1 MSETVLQ
8 IDVAGWVER
17 AKDDPIAYR
26 QRQAAEITL
35 NAIAITAPLNEKLYL
50 KGGVLMG
57 LAYDSPRQTADIDL
71 TADLI
76 VSADVDDTIR
86 DLLDNAFPRAAAAL
100 GYADLIVRTNSIKRQ
115 PRPGN
120 FETAEFPALKLK
132 IGYAARGSR
141 QEQALL
147 DGKAAD
153 VIDLDIS
160 FNEPTS
166 AIQILSLTGGEALRA
181 YSLIDLIA
189 EKYRAMLQQVV
200 RNRNRRQDVYDLHLL
215 IQDKALDEAVRLKI
229 LNAFLE
235 KCRSRHIEPAR
246 ESLDDPEV
254 KRRSGAE
261 WETLELELGE
271 APEFEACFERVRGFF
286 RDLPWR
292 AVARTENKDGVS

>member
-17 AKDDPIAYR
+17 AKDDPVAYR

-50 KGGVLMG
+50 KGGILMG

-76 VSADVDDTIR
+76 VSADVDNTIR

-100 GYADLIVRTNSIKRQ
+100 GYVDLIVRTNSIRRQ

-132 IGYAARGSR
+132 VGYAVRGSR
-141 QEQALL
+141 QERALL

-166 AIQILSLTGGEALRA
+166 AIQILNLTGGEALRA
-181 YSLIDLIA
+181 YSLVDLIA

-215 IQDKALDEAVRLKI
+215 IQGDVLDEAARLKT

-235 KCRSRHIEPAR
+235 KCRSRHIEPTR

-254 KRRSGAE
+254 KRRSGTE
-261 WETLELELGE
+261 WETLELELGDVPDFE
-271 APEFEACFERVRGFF
+271 VCFARVKEFY
-286 RDLPWR
+286 RDLPW
-292 AVARTENKDGVS
+292 ESE